1 MPTEQ
6 TRIVREKSRCGNATT
21 DLTFFSVCT
30 AGIPVPIF
38 FHAPTQMTSTLSPPS
53 PSPAVATGSIPVTPT
68 RFHSDRKTR
77 ARQAMISICA
87 DSPPNHAHA
96 AAAEEPAVPYVLEVD
111 SPFFQ
116 LSRDN
121 VLLAP
126 EPLGGGGGNGGS
138 GGVGNT
144 TARSTARGPG
154 GAGVGG
160 GIAGGRNIRRDLPKK
175 VELLE
180 PAQRGC
186 AGGDDAAGTG
196 AGGGPAAPLP
206 DTNATLVNFFPR
218 TAGAYPCRLLLK
230 RRMKHLVDVRC
241 VDIAATVDAPRN
253 VTALVFRAPAGQKIT
268 QEVCDMQEMHVAE
281 HGSHKLRRTV
291 STRLS
296 RDTNCNYFEGC
307 SVPYEHSGTSQH
319 LRKAVFVLLVCK
331 FFSSP

>member
-1 MPTEQ
+1 M
-6 TRIVREKSRCGNATT
+6 
-21 DLTFFSVCT
+21 CT
-30 AGIPVPIF
+30 AGIPVPTSF
-38 FHAPTQMTSTLSPPS
+38 NAPAERTSTLSPLPS
-53 PSPAVATGSIPVTPT
+53 PPPPLRLSLFSLP

-96 AAAEEPAVPYVLEVD
+96 AAAEEPAVPYALEVD

-126 EPLGGGGGNGGS
+126 ETLGGGGGNSGS

-160 GIAGGRNIRRDLPKK
+160 GIPGGKNIRRDLPKK

-206 DTNATLVNFFPR
+206 ETNATLVNFFPR

-253 VTALVFRAPAGQKIT
+253 VTALVFTVPAGQKIT
-268 QEVCDMQEMHVAE
+268 QEVRDIQEVDVAE

-307 SVPYEHSGTSQH
+307 SVPYVHTGSSQH
-319 LRKAVFVLLVCK
+319 LRKAVFLLLLVCK
-331 FFSSP
+331 VLLSP